1 MEDTSIVTFQVE
13 LYNDGSFFRQNT
25 VDHFMGNFSN
35 FIDAESNIKR
45 WRNVDWEKE
54 TGGEK

>member
-1 MEDTSIVTFQVE
+1 
-13 LYNDGSFFRQNT
+13 
-25 VDHFMGNFSN
+25 MGNFSN

-54 TGGEK
+54 TGDKE